1 MRITTNMIYDRN
13 LATMS
18 KVSERQNTA
27 YNQLMTG
34 DKFTRSGEDPSG
46 MSQKMALTKEID
58 LFKQY
63 GVNGSLLENSLGHEE
78 TVLTSLNSAMMSAQT
93 LIQKANNSAMG
104 AEERSAIASELEGL
118 QKQMFDLMNSK
129 NSQGEFIFGG
139 NQSKTQPFIQD
150 ASGNYVFQGDTGQR
164 SIQVSSTVKIPAND
178 SGFDLFEMVAT
189 RRTASAT
196 STNIQVGVGD
206 QGNFESFYRN
216 NYDPATAANNQF
228 TVSTQIGPPET
239 YHIENSQGDIVQ
251 GPALPYTAGN
261 AISFNGL
268 ELTLDLPAGSADQTF
283 VLDKPLNDNILNG
296 MSDFISALRDPAL
309 PASDFQLAVADATT
323 HMNNAR
329 TKVDRGLGELGG
341 RMNSLEQ
348 VMGSNEGL
356 STLNQQAR
364 AKVSEAD
371 MYEVIATLSKEDAAM
386 SASQLAF
393 SNISKLTLFDYI
405 R

>member
-13 LATMS
+13 LASMG

-27 YNQLMTG
+27 YEQLISG
-34 DKFTRSGEDPSG
+34 DKFSRAGEDPSG
-46 MSQKMALTKEID
+46 MSQKLALTKEID

-78 TVLTSLNSAMMSAQT
+78 TVLTSLNNAMLSAQT
-93 LIQKANNSAMG
+93 LIQKANSSAMG
-104 AEERSAIASELEGL
+104 SEERNAIASELEGL

-139 NQSKTQPFIQD
+139 NQSKTQPFVKD

-164 SIQVSSTVKIPAND
+164 SIQVSSTVQIPAND

-189 RRTASAT
+189 RRTASGT
-196 STNIQVGVGD
+196 SANIKVGVGD

-216 NYDPATAANNQF
+216 NYDASLASNQF
-228 TVSTQIGPPET
+228 TVSTQVGPPDRYE
-239 YHIENSQGDIVQ
+239 IRDSGGGLIQDGD
-251 GPALPYTAGN
+251 YSAGN
-261 AISFNGL
+261 KITFNGL
-268 ELTLDLPAGSADQTF
+268 ELTLDLPAGGADQTF
-283 VLDKPLNDNILNG
+283 VLDKPKNDSVLNG
-296 MSDFISALRDPAL
+296 MSDFLTALRDPSLSA
-309 PASDFQLAVADATT
+309 DGFQLAVADATT

-329 TKVDRGLGELGG
+329 TKIDRGLGELGG

-348 VMGSNEGL
+348 VMGSNDGL

-371 MYEVIATLSKEDAAM
+371 MYEVIAALSKEDAAM
-386 SASQLAF
+386 NASQLAF
-393 SNISKLTLFDYI
+393 GKISKLTLFDYI

>member
-27 YNQLMTG
+27 YNQLMSG
-34 DKFTRSGEDPSG
+34 DKFTRAGEDPSG

-63 GVNGSLLENSLGHEE
+63 SVNGSLLENSLGHED
-78 TVLTSLNSAMMSAQT
+78 TVLTSINTAMLSAKT
-93 LIQKANNSAMG
+93 LIQKANSSAMG
-104 AEERSAIASELEGL
+104 SEERSAIASELEGL

-139 NQSKTQPFIQD
+139 NQSKTQPFVKD

-164 SIQVSSTVKIPAND
+164 SIQVSPTVQIPAND
-178 SGFDLFEMVAT
+178 SGFDLFEMVGT
-189 RRTASAT
+189 RRTASAA
-196 STNIQVGVGD
+196 SANIKVGVGD
-206 QGNFESFYRN
+206 QANFESFYRN
-216 NYDPATAANNQF
+216 NYDSSLASNSF
-228 TVSTQIGPPET
+228 TVSTLAGPPDT
-239 YHIENSQGDIVQ
+239 YEIKDSGGTVVQ
-251 GPALPYTAGN
+251 SGGYSAGN
-261 AISFNGL
+261 KIGFNGL
-268 ELTLDLPAGSADQTF
+268 ELTLDLPAGGADQTF
-283 VLDKPLNDNILNG
+283 ALDAPKNDNVLNG
-296 MSDFISALRDPAL
+296 MSDFITALRDPTISA
-309 PASDFQLAVADATT
+309 DNFQLAVANATT
-323 HMNNAR
+323 HMDNAR
-329 TKVDRGLGELGG
+329 TKVDRGQGDVGSRL
-341 RMNSLEQ
+341 NSLEQ
-348 VMGSNEGL
+348 VMSSNDGL

-386 SASQLAF
+386 SATQLAF
-393 SNISKLTLFDYI
+393 SKISKLTLFDYI

>member
-27 YNQLMTG
+27 YNQLMSG
-34 DKFTRSGEDPSG
+34 DKFTRAGEDPSG

-63 GVNGSLLENSLGHEE
+63 SVNGSLLENSLGHED
-78 TVLTSLNSAMMSAQT
+78 TVLTSINTAMLSAKT
-93 LIQKANNSAMG
+93 LIQKANSSAMG
-104 AEERSAIASELEGL
+104 SEERSAIASELEGL

-139 NQSKTQPFIQD
+139 NQSKTQPFVKD

-164 SIQVSSTVKIPAND
+164 SIQVSPTVQIPAND

-189 RRTASAT
+189 RRTASAG
-196 STNIQVGVGD
+196 SANIKVGVGD

-216 NYDPATAANNQF
+216 NYDSSLASNSF
-228 TVSTQIGPPET
+228 TVSTLAGPPDT
-239 YHIENSQGDIVQ
+239 YEIKDSGGTVVQSGD
-251 GPALPYTAGN
+251 YSAGN
-261 AISFNGL
+261 KIAFNGL
-268 ELTLDLPAGSADQTF
+268 ELTLDLPAGGADQTF
-283 VLDKPLNDNILNG
+283 ALDAPKNDNVLNG
-296 MSDFISALRDPAL
+296 MSDFISALRDPTISAD
-309 PASDFQLAVADATT
+309 DFQLAVANATT
-323 HMNNAR
+323 HIDNAR
-329 TKVDRGLGELGG
+329 TKVDRGQGDVGSRL
-341 RMNSLEQ
+341 NSLEQ
-348 VMGSNEGL
+348 VMSSNDGL

-371 MYEVIATLSKEDAAM
+371 MYEVIAALSKEDAAM

-393 SNISKLTLFDYI
+393 SKISKLTLFDYI

>member
-27 YNQLMTG
+27 YEQLMTG
-34 DKFTRSGEDPSG
+34 DKFNRAGEDPSG

-63 GVNGSLLENSLGHEE
+63 GVNGSLLENSLGHED
-78 TVLTSLNSAMMSAQT
+78 TVLTSINNAMLSAQT
-93 LIQKANNSAMG
+93 LIQKANSSAMG
-104 AEERSAIASELEGL
+104 SEERNAIASELEGL

-139 NQSKTQPFIQD
+139 NQSKTQPFVKD

-164 SIQVSSTVKIPAND
+164 SIQVSPTVQIPAND
-178 SGFDLFEMVAT
+178 SGFNLFETVAT

-196 STNIQVGVGD
+196 TANIKVGVGD

-216 NYDPATAANNQF
+216 SYDSSLASNQF
-228 TVSTQIGPPET
+228 TVSTLAGPPDSYEIKDSGGT
-239 YHIENSQGDIVQ
+239 VVQSGD
-251 GPALPYTAGN
+251 YSAGN
-261 AISFNGL
+261 KIAFNGL
-268 ELTLDLPAGSADQTF
+268 ELTLDLPAGGVDQNF
-283 VLDKPLNDNILNG
+283 ALDTPKNDSVLNG
-296 MSDFISALRDPAL
+296 MSDFISTLRDPTI
-309 PASDFQLAVADATT
+309 PAADFQLAVADATT

-329 TKVDRGLGELGG
+329 TQVDRGQGDVGSRL
-341 RMNSLEQ
+341 NSLEQ
-348 VMGSNEGL
+348 VMGSNDGL

-371 MYEVIATLSKEDAAM
+371 MYEVIAALSKEEAAM
-386 SASQLAF
+386 SASQLSF
-393 SNISKLTLFDYI
+393 SKISKLTLFDYI

>member
-13 LATMS
+13 LASMS

-34 DKFTRSGEDPSG
+34 DKFSRSGEDPAG

-78 TVLTSLNSAMMSAQT
+78 TVLTSLNSAMLSAQT

-104 AEERSAIASELEGL
+104 SEERNAIASELEGL

-139 NQSKTQPFIQD
+139 NQSKTQPFVKD

-164 SIQVSSTVKIPAND
+164 NIQVSPTVQIPAND

-189 RRTASAT
+189 RRTASAA
-196 STNIQVGVGD
+196 SGNIQVSVAD

-216 NYDPATAANNQF
+216 NYDSSLPSNQYA
-228 TVSTQIGPPET
+228 VSTLAGPPDT
-239 YHIENSQGDIVQ
+239 YEIRDSGGTLLQSGDYV
-251 GPALPYTAGN
+251 AGN
-261 AISFNGL
+261 KIPFNGL
-268 ELTLDLPAGSADQTF
+268 ALTLDLPAGSATQNF
-283 VLDKPLNDNILNG
+283 VLDTPKNDNILNG
-296 MSDFISALRDPAL
+296 MSDFISAMRDPTL
-309 PASDFQLAVADATT
+309 SESDFQLAVSDATT
-323 HMNNAR
+323 HMSNAR
-329 TKVDRGLGELGG
+329 TKIDRGLGELGG

-348 VMGSNEGL
+348 VMSSNDGL

-371 MYEVIATLSKEDAAM
+371 MYEVIAALSKEDAAM
-386 SASQLAF
+386 SAPQLAF
-393 SNISKLTLFDYI
+393 SKISKLTLFDYI

>member
-27 YNQLMTG
+27 YNQLMSG
-34 DKFTRSGEDPSG
+34 DKFTRAGEDPSG

-63 GVNGSLLENSLGHEE
+63 SVNGSLLENSLGHAD
-78 TVLTSLNSAMMSAQT
+78 TVLGSINTAMLSAQT

-104 AEERSAIASELEGL
+104 SEERNAIASELEGL

-139 NQSKTQPFIQD
+139 NQSKTQPFVKD

-164 SIQVSSTVKIPAND
+164 SIQVSPTVQIPAND

-196 STNIQVGVGD
+196 SANIKVGVGD

-216 NYDPATAANNQF
+216 SYDSSLASNSF
-228 TVSTQIGPPET
+228 TVSTLAGPPAT
-239 YHIENSQGDIVQ
+239 YEIKDSGGTVMQSGDY
-251 GPALPYTAGN
+251 GAGN
-261 AISFNGL
+261 KISFNGL
-268 ELTLDLPAGSADQTF
+268 ELTLDLPAGGADQTF
-283 VLDKPLNDNILNG
+283 ALDAPKNDNVLNG
-296 MSDFISALRDPAL
+296 MSDFISALRDPNLSAD
-309 PASDFQLAVADATT
+309 DFQLAVADATS
-323 HMNNAR
+323 HINNAR
-329 TKVDRGLGELGG
+329 TQVDRGQGDLGSRL
-341 RMNSLEQ
+341 NSLEQ
-348 VMGSNEGL
+348 VMSSNDGL

-371 MYEVIATLSKEDAAM
+371 MYEVIAALSKEDAAM

-393 SNISKLTLFDYI
+393 SKISKLTLFDYI

>member
-27 YNQLMTG
+27 YNQLMSG
-34 DKFTRSGEDPSG
+34 DKFTRAGEDPSG

-63 GVNGSLLENSLGHEE
+63 SVNGSLLENSLGHAD
-78 TVLTSLNSAMMSAQT
+78 TVLGSINTAMLSAQT
-93 LIQKANNSAMG
+93 LIQKANSSAMG
-104 AEERSAIASELEGL
+104 SEERNAIASELEGL

-139 NQSKTQPFIQD
+139 NQSKTQPFVKD

-164 SIQVSSTVKIPAND
+164 SIQVSPTVQIPAND

-196 STNIQVGVGD
+196 SANIKVGVGD

-216 NYDPATAANNQF
+216 SYDSSLASNSF
-228 TVSTQIGPPET
+228 TVSTLAGPPAT
-239 YHIENSQGDIVQ
+239 YEIKDSGGTVMQSGDY
-251 GPALPYTAGN
+251 GAGN
-261 AISFNGL
+261 KISFNGL
-268 ELTLDLPAGSADQTF
+268 ELTLDLPAGGADQTF
-283 VLDKPLNDNILNG
+283 ALDAPKNDNVLNG
-296 MSDFISALRDPAL
+296 MSDFISALRDPNLSAD
-309 PASDFQLAVADATT
+309 DFQLAVADATS
-323 HMNNAR
+323 HINNAR
-329 TKVDRGLGELGG
+329 TQVDRGQGDLGSRL
-341 RMNSLEQ
+341 NSLEQ
-348 VMGSNEGL
+348 VMGSNDGL

-371 MYEVIATLSKEDAAM
+371 MYEVIAALSKEDAAM

-393 SNISKLTLFDYI
+393 SKISKLTLFDYI

>member
-13 LATMS
+13 LSSMS

-27 YNQLMTG
+27 YEQLISG
-34 DKFTRSGEDPSG
+34 DKFSRAGEDPSG
-46 MSQKMALTKEID
+46 MSQKLALTKEID

-78 TVLTSLNSAMMSAQT
+78 TVLTSLNNAMLSAQT
-93 LIQKANNSAMG
+93 LIQKANSSAMG
-104 AEERSAIASELEGL
+104 SEERNAIASELEGL

-139 NQSKTQPFIQD
+139 NQSKTQPFVKD

-164 SIQVSSTVKIPAND
+164 SIQVSSTVQIPAND

-189 RRTASAT
+189 RRTASGT
-196 STNIQVGVGD
+196 SANIKVGVGD

-216 NYDPATAANNQF
+216 NYDSSLASNSF
-228 TVSTQIGPPET
+228 TVSTQVGPPET
-239 YHIENSQGDIVQ
+239 YEITDSGGTVVQ
-251 GPALPYTAGN
+251 NGGYSAGN
-261 AISFNGL
+261 KITFNGL
-268 ELTLDLPAGSADQTF
+268 ELTLDLPAGGADQTF
-283 VLDKPLNDNILNG
+283 VLDKPKNDSVLNG
-296 MSDFISALRDPAL
+296 MSDFLTALRDPSLSA
-309 PASDFQLAVADATT
+309 DGFQLAVADATT

-329 TKVDRGLGELGG
+329 TKIDRGLGELGG

-348 VMGSNEGL
+348 VMGSNDGL

-371 MYEVIATLSKEDAAM
+371 MYEVIAALSKEDAAM

-393 SNISKLTLFDYI
+393 SKISKLTLFDYI

>member
-164 SIQVSSTVKIPAND
+164 SIQISPTVKIPAND
-178 SGFDLFEMVAT
+178 SGFDLFETVAT

-228 TVSTQIGPPET
+228 TVSTLAGPPDT
-239 YHIENSQGDIVQ
+239 YEIKDSGGNLLQSGDYV
-251 GPALPYTAGN
+251 AGN
-261 AISFNGL
+261 KIPFNGL
-268 ELTLDLPAGSADQTF
+268 ELTLDLPAGGTDQTF
-283 VLDKPLNDNILNG
+283 ALDTPTNDSVLNG

-323 HMNNAR
+323 HINNAR

-393 SNISKLTLFDYI
+393 SKISKLTLFDYI